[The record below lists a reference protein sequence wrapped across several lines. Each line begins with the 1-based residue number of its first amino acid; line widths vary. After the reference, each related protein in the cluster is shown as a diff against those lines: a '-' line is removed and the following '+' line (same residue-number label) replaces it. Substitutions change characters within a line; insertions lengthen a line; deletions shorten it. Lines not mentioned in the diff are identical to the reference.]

1 MYGFITHT
9 WNPIKVDY
17 SEQVNI
23 GKNTSQNINLPKPT
37 DKEITR
43 LTIRLEQFCLVIIK
57 TM

>member
-17 SEQVNI
+17 PEQVNI

-37 DKEITR
+37 DKESTR
-43 LTIRLEQFCLVIIK
+43 LAMR
-57 TM
+57 